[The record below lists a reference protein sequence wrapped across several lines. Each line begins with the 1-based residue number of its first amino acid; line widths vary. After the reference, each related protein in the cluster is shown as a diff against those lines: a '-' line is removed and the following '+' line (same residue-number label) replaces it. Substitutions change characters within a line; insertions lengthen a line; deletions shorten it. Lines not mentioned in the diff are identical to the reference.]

1 MTSSPIPVRL
11 ARSADVPAVASF
23 LHAFMRET
31 FDATWH
37 GTPEALERDGLGARF
52 ELLVAEGRRGE
63 IVGFVAWETAYDLH
77 HCVRGGAVLDLYVE
91 PRSRGRAVALALFAA
106 MAARVRAQGG
116 VYVRGQA
123 VPKREVQR
131 TYERV
136 CVLFPGADANVGG
149 RAFRALAD
157 LDGVA
162 PRDAVRRLPERGWNY
177 EP

>member
-1 MTSSPIPVRL
+1 MVPSPIPVRP
-11 ARSADVPAVASF
+11 ARAADVPLVVAL
-23 LHAFMRET
+23 LHTFMREA
-31 FDATWH
+31 FDAKWN
-37 GTPEALERDGLGARF
+37 GTAEALERDGLGARF
-52 ELLVAEGRRGE
+52 ELLVAEDRRGG
-63 IVGFVAWETAYDLH
+63 IVGFVGWEMAYDLH
-77 HCVRGGAVLDLYVE
+77 HCVRGGSVLDLYVE
-91 PRSRGRAVALALFAA
+91 RASRGRGVALALFAA

-149 RAFRALAD
+149 RAFRVLAE
-157 LDGVA
+157 LDGVP
-162 PRDAVRRLPERGWNY
+162 PREAVRRLPERAWNY